1 MTVHHLARMRQPE
14 TACLLRLTEH
24 EVAAHRAVVAAAAVN
39 LAPGARWQADRVAG
53 GQVRRR
59 EAVRQSYALRGC
71 SRALL
76 AVQSLP

>member
-14 TACLLRLTEH
+14 TARLLRLTEH
-24 EVAAHRAVVAAAAVN
+24 EVAAHRAVVAVAVN

-71 SRALL
+71 SRALP
-76 AVQSLP
+76 AVQSPP